1 MLFRRSHSVR
11 AAVLALAL
19 AAPAVSLGAGAAAD
33 EELREVIVTAR
44 SLEVTTPLELSRYG
58 NDVEFVTSKQI
69 RDQGFVDT
77 TRALEMLVPGAYVAP
92 QAGAFS
98 YVNLSL
104 QGSRTS
110 DVLWTVDGVRINNR
124 LYNGT
129 SPADTLPASMIERIE
144 VLKGGQ
150 GLLYGT
156 QAAAGVI
163 NIVTRAFSATP
174 GGAISV
180 GADSRDGTHLN
191 GYGRGAVGDHRFVA
205 WASRDKSD
213 GYSLLDAYQPDA
225 TTRDRQYYVDSF
237 GLKYGYDF
245 TDSARLTVQGVHTE
259 AALDYPGVASTNV
272 NDRDEDTLSARLDIE
287 ASDTVQ
293 LFVKGYLHD
302 WDTSYYPATDPDD
315 SAFWGYKDFGL
326 SAAASMK
333 LARGLEYHVGYD
345 FQNYRGRDE
354 VLLIEGLT
362 EKAHAAYVQLR
373 TTDDLS
379 AHGRLAAGVRYND
392 TGGATATVWNTSG
405 VYHFSESLYVEG
417 TVGTSFLLPD
427 AYQLYAID
435 PFDTRGNPDLKP
447 EKSFNINVSIG
458 GRLGAGELPAT
469 WQLTGWKR
477 RIKNLITDDDTNP
490 PAGFDTVFINSDATV
505 KATGAE
511 ALLRVTIA
519 PGWTV
524 DASYM
529 YSQER
534 DAGSRQQHADRPI
547 HSAKLG
553 VGVEPAG
560 SSIGASLALKYA
572 GTAHASPGGG
582 YGPQPYGDVVIA
594 DLAGWWYLDGEP
606 RHHRLGLRVENLFDG
621 DYATRVRQAVLA
633 GSTPATRFLYRNR
646 GAPRT
651 GFLNYSYTF

>member
-1 MLFRRSHSVR
+1 MSSPSQFVR
-11 AAVLALAL
+11 CAVALSLAGPAAVLAQSATQ
-19 AAPAVSLGAGAAAD
+19 D
-33 EELREVIVTAR
+33 EELREVVISAR

-58 NDVEFVTSKQI
+58 NDVEFVTTKQI

-163 NIVTRAFSATP
+163 NIVTRAFSEEP
-174 GGAISV
+174 GGQVNA
-180 GADSRDGTHLN
+180 GADSRDGIHLN
-191 GYGRGAVGDHRFVA
+191 AYGRGAVGDHRFVA
-205 WASRDKSD
+205 WASKDKSD
-213 GYSLLDAYQPDA
+213 GYSLLSRYQPNA
-225 TTRDRQYYVDSF
+225 TTRDREYDVDSF

-272 NDRDEDTLSARLDIE
+272 NDRDEDTLSARLDID
-287 ASDTVQ
+287 ASDRVQ

-302 WDTSYYPATDPDD
+302 WDTNYYPATDPDD

-326 SAAASMK
+326 SAAAALK
-333 LARGLEYHVGYD
+333 LSPGLEYHVGYD

-362 EKAHAAYVQLR
+362 EKVHAVYAQLR
-373 TTDDLS
+373 STDDLS
-379 AHGRLAAGVRYND
+379 KRARLAAGLRYND
-392 TGGATATVWNTSG
+392 TDGATATVWNTSG
-405 VYHFSESLYVEG
+405 VFNLTDTLYIEG
-417 TVGTSFLLPD
+417 NVGTAFLLPD
-427 AYQLYAID
+427 AYQLYAVD

-447 EKSFNINVSIG
+447 ERSFNINLSIG
-458 GRLGAGELPAT
+458 GTFGNSPLT
-469 WQLTGWKR
+469 WQVTGWNR
-477 RIKNLITDDDTNP
+477 RIKNLIVDDDTNP
-490 PAGFDTVFINSDATV
+490 PAGFDTVFINSESKV
-505 KATGAE
+505 KARGYE
-511 ALLRVTIA
+511 LLLRGPLA
-519 PGWTV
+519 EGLRF

-529 YSQER
+529 FSQER
-534 DAGSRQQHADRPI
+534 NVGSSQQLADRPR

-553 VGVEPAG
+553 LTLEPAG
-560 SSIGASLALKYA
+560 SPLGASLAVKYA
-572 GTAHASPGGG
+572 GTAYAAPGGG
-582 YGPQPYGDVVIA
+582 FARQAYGDAVIA
-594 DLAGWWYLDGEP
+594 DLRAWWNIDGQGK
-606 RHHRLGLRVENLFDG
+606 HHRLGVRVENLFDE
-621 DYATRVRQAVLA
+621 DYATRVRQAALA
-633 GSTPATRFLYRNR
+633 GSVPTTRFLYSNR

-651 GFLNYSYTF
+651 AFLNYSYTF

>member
-1 MLFRRSHSVR
+1 MSFHPARLVS
-11 AAVLALAL
+11 AAVALSLAVPALAL
-19 AAPAVSLGAGAAAD
+19 AD
-33 EELREVIVTAR
+33 EGVVDDELREVIVTAR

-58 NDVEFVTSKQI
+58 NDVEFVTARQI
-69 RDQGFVDT
+69 REQGFVDT

-124 LYNGT
+124 LYNST

-163 NIVTRAFSATP
+163 NIVTRAFADEP
-174 GGAISV
+174 GGEVSV
-180 GADSRDGTHLN
+180 GADSRDGVHLN
-191 GYGRGAVGDHRFVA
+191 AYGRGAVGAHRFVA
-205 WASRDKSD
+205 WASKDKSD
-213 GYSLLDAYQPDA
+213 GYSLLDAYQPNA
-225 TTRDRQYYVDSF
+225 TTRDREYDVESY
-237 GLKYGYDF
+237 GLKYGFNF
-245 TDSARLTVQGVHTE
+245 TDSARLTLQGVHTE

-272 NDRDEDTLSARLDIE
+272 NDRNEETLSARLDID
-287 ASDTVQ
+287 ASERVQ
-293 LFVKGYLHD
+293 LFIKGYLHD
-302 WDTSYYPATDPDD
+302 WDTDYYPATDPDD
-315 SAFWGYKDFGL
+315 SAFWGYKDFGV
-326 SAAASMK
+326 SAAAALK
-333 LARGLEYHVGYD
+333 LTPGLEYHVGYD
-345 FQNYRGRDE
+345 FQNYKGRDE

-362 EKAHAAYVQLR
+362 EKAHALYLQLR

-379 AHGRLAAGVRYND
+379 TRGRLAAGVRYND

-405 VYHFSESLYVEG
+405 TYNLTDSLFVEG
-417 TVGTSFLLPD
+417 TIGTSFLLPD

-447 EKSFNINVSIG
+447 ERSFNINLAIG
-458 GRLGAGELPAT
+458 GNVAGGPLT
-469 WQLTGWKR
+469 WQISGWKR

-490 PAGFDTVFINSDATV
+490 PAGFDTVFINSDAKV
-505 KATGAE
+505 KATGGE
-511 ALLRVTIA
+511 LLLRGPLA
-519 PGWTV
+519 AGLRF

-529 YSQER
+529 YSRER
-534 DAGSRQQHADRPI
+534 NAGSDVQLADRPK
-547 HSAKLG
+547 HSGKLG
-553 VGVEPAG
+553 LTLEPAG
-560 SSIGASLALKYA
+560 SVLGASLAVKYA

-582 YGPQPYGDVVIA
+582 FARQAYGDVLITDIGA
-594 DLAGWWYLDGEP
+594 WWHIDGEA
-606 RHHRLGLRVENLFDG
+606 RHHRLGLRVENLFDE
-621 DYATRVRQAVLA
+621 DYATRVRQTVLA
-633 GSTPATRFLYRNR
+633 GSTPSSRFLYRNR